1 MPKVFAEQDAGV
13 GADGLAA
20 TTDKGVT
27 PDPVTGKDTDKGLS
41 PAAPASK
48 AAPAAPPAPTS
59 EAEEAEAAEEVE
71 APEEVELGEY
81 R

>member
-1 MPKVFAEQDAGV
+1 MLAEQDAGV

-27 PDPVTGKDTDKGLS
+27 PDPATDKDTDKGLS

-48 AAPAAPPAPTS
+48 AAPAAPQ
-59 EAEEAEAAEEVE
+59 AEEAQGEARLCRPRTTRAFF
-71 APEEVELGEY
+71 LY
-81 R
+81 FLKSTS